1 MQPATDNQKF
11 IDGSWYEEQY
21 LSGFYRLHYINKPSP
36 QWAKETKAY
45 YINRILM
52 YTGLPLSTKILD
64 LGASS
69 GQSMRAWQERGFED
83 VHGIEISH
91 IAVLHGSMPNLRQ
104 GTVQNMPYKDKEFD
118 LVFSSALFEHIDESI
133 LDDVLKECFRVGVI
147 QAHTL
152 CLDKGTDPSHVNIK
166 TPGEWLEAFEKH
178 TKDLA
183 FVISDELLL
192 TGPILMVIPEER
204 LSYPLGRKFIRDA
217 ADNNH
222 KQH

>member
-11 IDGSWYEEQY
+11 IDGSWYEDQY
-21 LSGFYRLHYINKPSP
+21 LNGHYRDEYLIKGTP

-52 YTGLPLSTKILD
+52 YAGFPLSIKILD
-64 LGASS
+64 LGASC
-69 GQSMRAWQERGFED
+69 GQSMRAWQERGFKD

-91 IAVLHGSMPNLRQ
+91 IAVLHGGMPTLRQ

-133 LDDVLKECFRVGVI
+133 LDDVLKECFRVGVA
-147 QAHTL
+147 QAHCL
-152 CLDKGTDPSHVNIK
+152 CLDKGTDPSHINMK
-166 TPGEWLEAFEKH
+166 TPDEWLKVFEKY

-183 FVISDELLL
+183 FIVSDELMG
-192 TGPILMVIPEER
+192 TGPLLIVLPEDQIP
-204 LSYPLGRKFIRDA
+204 YPLGRKCAEDYA
-217 ADNNH
+217 ANNND
-222 KQH
+222 K